1 MADVFGKVKRQRE
14 GQKLKAFGLS
24 AVLAEQQ
31 LCTCNTLVYTLLGN
45 VTKTVNNHGEQEN
58 EKWEQNLT
66 STLALSVNS
75 FPILCLF
82 PTFYFPVPLALVLC
96 SPFPVLVTFQFA
108 VIIRPRRET
117 AKVYVYGGF
126 EHMTAIFFSK
136 LIYNSL
142 EFNMYEYRPTFR
154 NLNEMDPK

>member
-1 MADVFGKVKRQRE
+1 MKRKGNEKGKN
-14 GQKLKAFGLS
+14 LNAFGLS
-24 AVLAEQQ
+24 AVLTEQQ
-31 LCTCNTLVYTLLGN
+31 LCTCNTLFYTVLWN
-45 VTKTVNNHGEQEN
+45 VTKTVNEHGEQEN

-66 STLALSVNS
+66 STLAHSVNS

-82 PTFYFPVPLALVLC
+82 PTFHFPVPLALVLC
-96 SPFPVLVTFQFA
+96 SPFPVLVTFRFFA

-117 AKVYVYGGF
+117 VKFYVYGGF
-126 EHMTAIFFSK
+126 EHMRAIFFSK

-142 EFNMYEYRPTFR
+142 EFNPYEYRPTFR